1 MGKMKLALME
11 DDDPYRC
18 KEDEEDYFYFISR
31 FDEKLIEFESE
42 IGLHSILE
50 EDKMSEFKEFC
61 KINQDLNLWESIKK
75 FKENS

>member
-1 MGKMKLALME
+1 MGKMKLARME
-11 DDDPYRC
+11 DDVNEIYS
-18 KEDEEDYFYFISR
+18 KYEEDYFNFRSN

-50 EDKMSEFKEFC
+50 EDRMNEFKEFC